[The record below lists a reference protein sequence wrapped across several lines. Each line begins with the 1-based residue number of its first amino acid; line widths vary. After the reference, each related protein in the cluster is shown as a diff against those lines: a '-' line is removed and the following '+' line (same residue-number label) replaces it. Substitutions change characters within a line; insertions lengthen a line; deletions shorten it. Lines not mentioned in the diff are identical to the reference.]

1 MPDKA
6 LSASR
11 AGAGSATHRGHNM
24 SCCQLNGSACNCRA
38 SAARARRCSA
48 TWVNAESSP
57 RSTAAPARRQ
67 STPATSMPMPPYCAH
82 KPPRNDGGAAGG
94 IGSAGNMATVTLSY
108 GSPSMA
114 LTTRALIL
122 PVCWLRSTPGRGL
135 TNTSAVECWG
145 LSDRGFFSGTETCT
159 RACTTP
165 PLLESGD
172 ESSCDRAWVKRA
184 RSSSA
189 DDTKP
194 SFLNTWPRVSK
205 ESRGNPPACKIST
218 AREKSSGRVL
228 TTKALPSRE
237 AAFSACRPALRNT
250 ATISLAWRSVNWP
263 YSSCWEHAARSAS
276 VTVTRARAGQEG
288 VLAFRALAPGMGQVR
303 RCVLAVSSGLMRYSG
318 QGGRS
323 GLLAEQLLQ
332 PVRGAVGDVG
342 GELAVEQKLVRPDG
356 QHDHLTRGHVV
367 ARSHGRLRMFLQRGG
382 LGVDVFKRFE
392 EGLHALARCLHRLG
406 L

>member
-1 MPDKA
+1 
-6 LSASR
+6 
-11 AGAGSATHRGHNM
+11 
-24 SCCQLNGSACNCRA
+24 
-38 SAARARRCSA
+38 
-48 TWVNAESSP
+48 
-57 RSTAAPARRQ
+57 
-67 STPATSMPMPPYCAH
+67 
-82 KPPRNDGGAAGG
+82 
-94 IGSAGNMATVTLSY
+94 
-108 GSPSMA
+108 MA

-122 PVCWLRSTPGRGL
+122 PVCWLRSTPGRCL
-135 TNTSAVECWG
+135 MNTEAVECWG

-165 PLLESGD
+165 SMLESVA
-172 ESSCDRAWVKRA
+172 ESSCDRAWGKRA

-205 ESRGNPPACKIST
+205 ESRGNPPAGKIST
-218 AREKSSGRVL
+218 AREKPSG
-228 TTKALPSRE
+228 
-237 AAFSACRPALRNT
+237 
-250 ATISLAWRSVNWP
+250 
-263 YSSCWEHAARSAS
+263 
-276 VTVTRARAGQEG
+276 
-288 VLAFRALAPGMGQVR
+288 RALAPGMGQVR

-356 QHDHLTRGHVV
+356 QHDHLTRCHVV